1 MPRLETKTVTD
12 GAPPLLAPALASAAE
27 RRRLS
32 GPGLRTFLAIAEEWG
47 LGEPE
52 RLLVLGA
59 PARSTYYNWVAAARS
74 GREFALPFDTLIR
87 ISAVLGIYKAL
98 KIVFERGAD
107 GYAWLRA
114 PNDGLLFGGQ
124 APIALISAGTQ
135 DGLMLVRRHLDA
147 WRGGRYAAPL
157 SEEATAL
164 PPLGGDDIVFI
175 D

>member
-1 MPRLETKTVTD
+1 MVRLEIKTMTD
-12 GAPPLLAPALASAAE
+12 NGVPMLAPALAPAAE

-47 LGEPE
+47 LSEPE

-59 PARSTYYNWVAAARS
+59 PARSTYYNWVAAARD
-74 GREFALPFDTLIR
+74 GRGLVLPFDTLIR

-98 KIVFERGAD
+98 KIVFEREAD
-107 GYAWLRA
+107 GRSWLRA
-114 PNDGLLFGGQ
+114 PNEGVLFGGQ
-124 APIALISAGTQ
+124 APIALIAAGTQ

-147 WRGGRYAAPL
+147 WRGGRFAAP
-157 SEEATAL
+157 SAGEETAL
-164 PPLGGDDIVFI
+164 PPLGPDDIVFI